1 MNKHNAI
8 QAAERVTAS
17 EEEGVR
23 GECGWGLSL
32 RGERCLGGLCE
43 VWEMDKPAEDTAAA
57 EPEPELTT
65 Q

>member
-17 EEEGVR
+17 EEEGE
-23 GECGWGLSL
+23 GGI
-32 RGERCLGGLCE
+32 GGLCE

>member
-17 EEEGVR
+17 EEEGVGVWVGFVSKG
-23 GECGWGLSL
+23 GEVSLGACVRCGRWTNPL
-32 RGERCLGGLCE
+32 
-43 VWEMDKPAEDTAAA
+43 KNTAAA

>member
-17 EEEGVR
+17 EEEGE

-43 VWEMDKPAEDTAAA
+43 VWEMDKPAE
-57 EPEPELTT
+57 EHSCC
-65 Q
+65 

>member
-8 QAAERVTAS
+8 QAAERVTVS
-17 EEEGVR
+17 GEEGE
-23 GECGWGLSL
+23 GEYGWGLSL

-43 VWEMDKPAEDTAAA
+43 VWEMDKHAEDTAAA

>member
-23 GECGWGLSL
+23 GECGWG
-32 RGERCLGGLCE
+32 ERCLGGLCE
-43 VWEMDKPAEDTAAA
+43 VWEMDKPAE
-57 EPEPELTT
+57 EHSCS
-65 Q
+65 

>member
-17 EEEGVR
+17 EEEGEGEWGSGGV
-23 GECGWGLSL
+23 GECGCGLSL

-43 VWEMDKPAEDTAAA
+43 VWEMDKPAE
-57 EPEPELTT
+57 EHSCC
-65 Q
+65 